1 MVSVVISV
9 YNGERYI
16 TEQLE
21 SIKNQSVK
29 PDEVIIQDD
38 CSTDSTVEVI
48 SNFIHTYGLNNWK
61 LYQNTQNVGWQKN
74 FMQALKKAEGDLIF
88 LADQDDIW
96 KNNKLEKMLLRME
109 GNESISVL
117 ASNLEPYYM
126 DEAVDKSKNDE
137 KMKNDGTVK
146 KYEFTHKF
154 LYVKRPGC
162 VYCVRKEFVN
172 KVSSFWFKDCPH
184 DALLWCSAN
193 VLGELYIY
201 QEPLILF
208 RRHANN
214 ASSME
219 MTGLAKKRKDAE
231 YYKTLWK
238 ALIMIKKQEIDK
250 ENNNKNK
257 IIEKVG
263 RYCEYRRR
271 FLNDRKLKYGI
282 MLLGYLDCYYALKTY
297 LADWAVV
304 LFKNIKLKR

>member
-16 TEQLE
+16 TKQLE
-21 SIKNQSVK
+21 SIRTQSLK

-38 CSTDSTVEVI
+38 CSTDSTVEI
-48 SNFIHTYGLNNWK
+48 IRKFIDVYELDNWRV
-61 LYQNTQNVGWQKN
+61 YQNKQNVGWQKN
-74 FMQALKKAEGDLIF
+74 FMQALKKTKGEYIF

-96 KNNKLEKMLLRME
+96 KKNKLKKMILIMKE
-109 GNESISVL
+109 NKNISVL
-117 ASNLEPYYM
+117 ASNLEPFYM
-126 DEAVDKSKNDE
+126 DGAVDKSKNDV
-137 KMKNDGTVK
+137 KMKNDGKIK

-162 VYCVRKEFVN
+162 VYCIRKEFVN
-172 KVSSFWFKDCPH
+172 KVSSFWFEDCPH
-184 DALLWCSAN
+184 DALFWCSAN

-219 MTGLAKKRKDAE
+219 KTGLTKKRKDAE
-231 YYKTLWK
+231 YYKALWEILK
-238 ALIMIKKQEIDK
+238 SIREQEIYEK
-250 ENNNKNK
+250 NNKKDK

-263 RYCEYRRR
+263 RYSEYRRR
-271 FLNDRKLKYGI
+271 FLYDRKFKYGVI
-282 MLLGYLDCYYALKTY
+282 LLGYLDCYYALKTY
-297 LADWAVV
+297 LADWLVV
-304 LFKNIKLKR
+304 LFSNIKIKR